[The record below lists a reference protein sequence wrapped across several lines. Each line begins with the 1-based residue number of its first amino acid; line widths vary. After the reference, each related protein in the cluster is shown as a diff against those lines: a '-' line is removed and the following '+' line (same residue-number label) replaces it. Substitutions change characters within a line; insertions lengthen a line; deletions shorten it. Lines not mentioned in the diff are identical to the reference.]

1 MGATPCLLRW
11 GQTAWP
17 VANGLTRLHSWV
29 SSLCYSPET
38 VAAVL
43 TAPVCLP
50 FKLQGIRELFHLQL
64 HHNKTVTAVPAWGT
78 TVTCAHPWSVSS
90 QLLIFTYKME
100 WPYFIASYGH
110 SCQMTKG
117 HSMQFELTFYFGKRD
132 KHALSS
138 PMSCGYEQA
147 PGEPNTSRCL
157 LRVLMQGAWELG
169 YVLVGQ
175 QLARFPNCM

>member
-50 FKLQGIRELFHLQL
+50 FKLQGVRELFHLQL

-117 HSMQFELTFYFGKRD
+117 HSMQFELTFHFGKRD
-132 KHALSS
+132 KHALSL

-169 YVLVGQ
+169 YILVGQ